1 MTPHDPK
8 QEILTRTPEMESV
21 MRAATLVAQTNVT
34 VLITGESGTGKE
46 RIGHLVHAESRRN
59 KGPWV
64 PVNCAALQDNLAES
78 ELFGHVRGAFTGATD
93 AHQGRV
99 RASSGGT
106 LFLDEVGE
114 LSLPLQAKLLRLLE
128 NSECQVVGQ
137 AQPVRV
143 DIRIVAATNV
153 DLAQRVREGL
163 FREDLFYRLNIAPLT
178 LPPLR
183 DRPRDIPL
191 LMDHFLLEA
200 AARFERKPP
209 RFTSKALQQIQNHR
223 WPGNIRELL
232 NFCTRMVIY
241 HGGEEVDL
249 PALPVE
255 LRGTVPEV
263 ASGSPFD
270 LPSQGVDL
278 TAVERGLIKQAL
290 ERATGN
296 KSKAARLLGLTRDT
310 LLYRLKKHTLD

>member
-1 MTPHDPK
+1 MTPHDAQ

-21 MRAATLVAQTNVT
+21 MRAATLVAQTDVT

-59 KGPWV
+59 TGPWV

-78 ELFGHVRGAFTGATD
+78 ELFGHVRGAFTGATE

-99 RASSGGT
+99 RAASGGT

-114 LSLPLQAKLLRLLE
+114 LTLPLQAKLLRLLE
-128 NSECQVVGQ
+128 NRECQVVGQ
-137 AQPVRV
+137 AQPVQV
-143 DIRIVAATNV
+143 DTRIVAATNV
-153 DLAQRVREGL
+153 DLAQRVKDGR

-183 DRPRDIPL
+183 NRPRDIPL
-191 LMDHFLLEA
+191 LMDHFLVEA
-200 AARFERKPP
+200 AARFERTPP
-209 RFTSKALQQIQNHR
+209 RFTPKAMQQIQHHR

-249 PALPVE
+249 AELPPELKDGEEIPAK
-255 LRGTVPEV
+255 G
-263 ASGSPFD
+263 APFD
-270 LPSQGVDL
+270 LPTQGVDL
-278 TAVERGLIKQAL
+278 AAVERGLIKQAL
-290 ERATGN
+290 ERSTGN